1 MKKLFWLILAMCL
14 LVVPAMAEECDHEG
28 AEWSELW
35 APDCTHP
42 GGEGAWCNKCMTYVT
57 RDIPAPGHDKSLL
70 VETQA
75 PTCSATGLKSGV
87 CAVCGEDVS
96 ETLPKLEHTVTEW
109 TIVAGPAPCVGRV
122 VQKFGNCEVCGEEE
136 WVYESCEPTGE
147 HEFPEK
153 GVVVEEPTCTEPGR
167 SLHLCKLCGNV
178 SEEREI
184 PALGHTVTEWETM
197 WEPAEC
203 SGESGM
209 QIGVCEVCGEDDYK
223 EIPFEGEATGV
234 HVFSSYREMEPAT
247 CTEPGMEMSL
257 CALCGREDDM
267 REIPALGHDESR
279 MIEREPATCTEPGLM
294 YGHCPVCEAELFSE
308 IPALGHTVTEWEIV
322 AEPAACKGFDGLK
335 VGICDTCG
343 EEIWED
349 IPFEGEIIGEHV
361 YENWEVTEP
370 ATCTE
375 VGQEISFCSY
385 CGRETESREIPA
397 LGHDDS
403 EMEVTKE
410 ATCEEAGEKVGK
422 CSRCGLEGEAVEIPA
437 LGHDH
442 VWETTKE
449 ATCEEDGEK
458 TGVCSRCDDVAEPEV
473 IPALGHDE
481 GEWVVVKKATREE
494 EGLKELQCTRCAA
507 VLDSEVIPMVTI
519 AYYPNNTA
527 CLDGVKFRNLENPV
541 TNKWYTFVEVDL
553 SQDGVQVFDLIAS
566 NVFRIGTVTLTV
578 SEGTL
583 TVDYDLISNE
593 IVVDSEFLTL
603 FASLEDVTTVD
614 QAAFTNYAYGE
625 PINIQEALN
634 GTTGYIY
641 LCNGVSY
648 HDQIPGLVRVWGR

>member
-14 LVVPAMAEECDHEG
+14 LVVPAMAEECDHPYG
-28 AEWSELW
+28 
-35 APDCTHP
+35 DC
-42 GGEGAWCNKCMTYVT
+42 
-57 RDIPAPGHDKSLL
+57 
-70 VETQA
+70 
-75 PTCSATGLKSGV
+75 SGV
-87 CAVCGEDVS
+87 CWECGAEGVTITGEVEHSIDGNWEHNDTHHWGTCACGEYSVNEVHVGSCAGDWCWGCGAEGVTIGDPQCNPGNIAYEHDATSHWGVCSSCGKEHDRENHLVPCMETECIGCGMTATAETPLYHVDVC
-96 ETLPKLEHTVTEW
+96 EDYT
-109 TIVAGPAPCVGRV
+109 ADDGRHWYD
-122 VQKFGNCEVCGEEE
+122 CLACGGKINE
-136 WVYESCEPTGE
+136 
-147 HEFPEK
+147 
-153 GVVVEEPTCTEPGR
+153 
-167 SLHLCKLCGNV
+167 
-178 SEEREI
+178 
-184 PALGHTVTEWETM
+184 
-197 WEPAEC
+197 AEC
-203 SGESGM
+203 DFRNW
-209 QIGVCEVCGEDDYK
+209 EVVDE
-223 EIPFEGEATGV
+223 
-234 HVFSSYREMEPAT
+234 AT
-247 CTEPGMEMSL
+247 CTEKGKERSI
-257 CALCGREDDM
+257 CYVCGVGTKDRD
-267 REIPALGHDESR
+267 
-279 MIEREPATCTEPGLM
+279 IE
-294 YGHCPVCEAELFSE
+294 
-308 IPALGHTVTEWEIV
+308 ALGHTVTEWEIV

-361 YENWEVTEP
+361 YENWQETEP

-410 ATCEEAGEKVGK
+410 ATCTEAGEKVGK